1 MTKTIKDFEDM
12 LINDLEIDVPRW
24 IEQDI
29 EVNQVR
35 AIIQGGCSSGA
46 YMPAV
51 TYFTARQTMNEYG
64 DEVLES
70 LDGNIELGAEFL
82 GQSWS
87 GMAVYLLSCAVELW
101 ASYIENQLEEI
112 ENDLEDE
119 GN

>member
-1 MTKTIKDFEDM
+1 MTKTIKDFENM

-51 TYFTARQTMNEYG
+51 TYYQALKTMSEHG

>member
-1 MTKTIKDFEDM
+1 MKNFENTELQSLD
-12 LINDLEIDVPRW
+12 IDVPAW
-24 IEQDI
+24 IDQDI
-29 EVNQVR
+29 DVATVR
-35 AIIQGGCSSGA
+35 NIIQGGCASGA

-51 TYFTARQTMNEYG
+51 TYFTACQTMNEHG

-70 LDGNIELGAEFL
+70 LDGSIELGAEFL